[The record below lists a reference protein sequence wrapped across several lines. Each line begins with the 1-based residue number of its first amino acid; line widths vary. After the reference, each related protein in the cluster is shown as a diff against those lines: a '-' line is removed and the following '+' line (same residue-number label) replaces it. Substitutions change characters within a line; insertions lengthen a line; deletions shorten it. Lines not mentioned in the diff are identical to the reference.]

1 VHDHADC
8 CGVVVI
14 PAYNEASTISAALTA
29 LLQHAGPGELRTVV
43 VCNGCTDDTAT
54 VARATARDLGQ
65 PVTVV
70 ELPEANKAS
79 ALRHVER
86 LGLAYPRIYLDAD
99 VACPTG
105 TARRLLDA
113 VRSGRS
119 LAVPARLL
127 DLTAASR
134 PAAAYYRM
142 WQSLPWV
149 RSQLAGRGCYAVS
162 EAMRSTFEALP
173 DVVAED
179 RLVTTSPDPADVVVV
194 DAPVMVRPPARLAEV
209 LRVRSRVYGG
219 NIVVP
224 APTSDHSAGRR
235 LTVLAAMALRPSR
248 WFDLTV
254 FAAVTAAAKVRATYL
269 ARTGRLAWSSGRPRQ
284 GRRLSRGPTP
294 DGCTPERPEAA
305 A

>member
-1 VHDHADC
+1 MHDRTDC
-8 CGVVVI
+8 RGVVVI
-14 PAYNEASTISAALTA
+14 PACNEAAAISGALTA
-29 LLQHAGPGELRTVV
+29 LLQHARPGEFRTVV
-43 VCNGCTDDTAT
+43 LCNGCTDETAT
-54 VARATARDLGQ
+54 VARATARELGQ
-65 PVTVV
+65 TVTVV
-70 ELPEANKAS
+70 ELPEGNKAS
-79 ALRHVER
+79 ALRHAER

-99 VACPTG
+99 VVCPTG
-105 TARRLLDA
+105 TARRLLAA

-162 EAMRSTFEALP
+162 EAMRSTFEELP

-179 RLVTTSPDPADVVVV
+179 RLVTTGPAPGDVEVV
-194 DAPVMVRPPARLAEV
+194 DAPVTVRPPTRLAEV

-224 APTSDHSAGRR
+224 APTSDESAGRR
-235 LTVLAAMALRPSR
+235 LTVLAAAALRPSR

-254 FAAVTAAAKVRATYL
+254 FVGVTAAAKVRAVYL
-269 ARTGRLAWSSGRPRQ
+269 ARTGRLVWSGGRSRGTHRQ
-284 GRRLSRGPTP
+284 PRGPTP
-294 DGCTPERPEAA
+294 DGRCRERPEAA